1 MLPLSTRVWADKGRG
16 GREAVPPLGV
26 PGWAPGSHISP
37 LTRALGIRGASH
49 ESGPGGRGQEVGTL
63 REHPNLCA
71 RQQGLALPGGRW
83 VHCLPDF
90 LSCGSVGRGGGG
102 PCR

>member
-26 PGWAPGSHISP
+26 PGWAPGSRISP

-63 REHPNLCA
+63 REHPTLCA
-71 RQQGLALPGGRW
+71 RQQELALPAGRW
-83 VHCLPDF
+83 VHRLPD
-90 LSCGSVGRGGGG
+90 SSPVAVWGG
-102 PCR
+102 PGGPIG